1 MSVSRS
7 RRNYR
12 RRAVPTGEEHAD
24 ERWLLTYSDMITL
37 LMALFIVLWSVSS
50 VNTSKFNDL
59 AQSLRSAFS
68 GRVLPSSASILAGQ
82 TAPFSQAGTPVQPIS
97 PSSAAGFTPTD
108 IRAQLESSIASIAA
122 KRELESLRKIQQ
134 EIQAYA
140 QQHGLAASIA
150 TKIDERG
157 LVIRVLTDQVLF
169 DTGQATLKV
178 KAAPLLREIVRLLSE
193 HGIDNAIRVE
203 GNTDS
208 VPIST
213 AAFHSNWELSA
224 ARADAVLEF
233 LIHHGIR
240 QARLSLA
247 GYGDQ
252 NPIES
257 NATVAGRAANR
268 RVELVLL
275 RHSHSTPEGSV
286 TP

>member
-1 MSVSRS
+1 MSVSRA

-12 RRAVPTGEEHAD
+12 RRAVPTGDEHAD

-50 VNTSKFNDL
+50 VNTSKFDDL

-68 GRVLPSSASILAGQ
+68 GRVLPSNTSVLAGQ

-108 IRAQLESSIASIAA
+108 IRAQLVSSIASIAA

-140 QQHGLAASIA
+140 QQHSLAASIG

-178 KAAPLLREIVRLLSE
+178 KAAPLLREIVRLLS
-193 HGIDNAIRVE
+193 
-203 GNTDS
+203 
-208 VPIST
+208 PIST

-240 QARLSLA
+240 PARLSLA

-252 NPIES
+252 NPIAS